1 MSPRRR
7 IFTFAID
14 DDLAAGMKALKDR
27 DGIAESEQARRAIRA
42 FLMER
47 GITLGEETIARK
59 KTAAR
64 RADTRRTT

>member
-27 DGIAESEQARRAIRA
+27 DGIAESEQARRAIRT
-42 FLMER
+42 FLTER
-47 GITLGEETIARK
+47 GISLGEDGPAQK
-59 KTAAR
+59 KTTTR
-64 RADTRRTT
+64 RATRKTT

>member
-14 DDLAAGMKALKDR
+14 DDLAAGMKTLKDR
-27 DGIAESEQARRAIRA
+27 EGIPESEQARRAIRT
-42 FLMER
+42 FLTDR
-47 GITLGEETIARK
+47 GITLGEDTASRT

-64 RADTRRTT
+64 RAVTRRTT

>member
-14 DDLAAGMKALKDR
+14 DDLVAGMKALKDR

-42 FLMER
+42 FLIER
-47 GITLGEETIARK
+47 GVPIGEGSVART